1 MDKTSKIYVAGHRG
15 LVGSA
20 LVRKLKNDGYTN
32 LLLRTRQELDLCDQ
46 RAVSAFFE
54 KERPDHVFAAAAKV
68 GGIHANDTF
77 PADFITGNLQI
88 QTNIITSAFRTGVKS
103 LLFLGSSCIYP
114 RGCPQPMKEE
124 YLLTGALE
132 PTNEPYAIAKIAG
145 MKMCESYNRQWGT
158 DFRSV
163 MPTNLYGP
171 DDNFHPENS
180 HVLPALLRRIHEAK
194 ESGADKVTIWGSGK
208 PMREFLHVDDMAT
221 ACLHVMNLDRDT
233 YLSQTLPMLSHINI
247 GTGKDC
253 TIRELAETISKVV
266 GFEGRIEFDTTKPD
280 GMPRKLLDVSKINSL
295 GWKSNITLEEGLKST
310 YRWFLDDIGSIRGS
324 EKALGEASS

>member
-1 MDKTSKIYVAGHRG
+1 MDKTSKIYVVGHRG

-20 LVRKLKNDGYTN
+20 LVRKLKNEGYTN
-32 LLLRTRQELDLCDQ
+32 LLLKRRQELDLCDQ
-46 RAVSAFFE
+46 SAVMTFFE
-54 KERPDHVFAAAAKV
+54 KERPEHLFLAAAKV

-77 PADFITGNLQI
+77 PADFITENIQI
-88 QTNIITSAFRTGVKS
+88 QTNIITSAFKTGVKS

-114 RGCPQPMKEE
+114 RECPQPMKEE

-158 DFRSV
+158 DYRSV

-171 DDNFHPENS
+171 GDNFHPENS

-194 ESGADKVTIWGSGK
+194 EARAEKVTIWGSGS
-208 PMREFLHVDDMAT
+208 PMREFLHVDDLAS
-221 ACLHVMNLDRDT
+221 ACLFVMNFDKET
-233 YLSQTLPMLSHINI
+233 YRTHTLPMLSHINI

-253 TIRELAETISKVV
+253 TIKELAETISKVV
-266 GFEGRIEFDTTKPD
+266 GFEGRIEFDTSKPD
-280 GMPRKLLDVSKINSL
+280 GMLRKLLDVSKINAL
-295 GWKSNITLEEGLKST
+295 GWQASITLEEGIRDT
-310 YRWFLDDIGSIRGS
+310 YRWFLKNQASIRGRENS
-324 EKALGEASS
+324 LGGNS

>member
-1 MDKTSKIYVAGHRG
+1 MDKISKIYVAGHRG

-20 LVRKLKNDGYTN
+20 LIRKLKKDGYTN
-32 LLLRTRQELDLCDQ
+32 LLLKSRQELDLCDQ
-46 RAVSAFFE
+46 GAVTAFFE
-54 KERPDHVFAAAAKV
+54 EMRPEFVFLAAAKV
-68 GGIHANDTF
+68 GGIHANNTY
-77 PADFITGNLQI
+77 PADFITGNIQI
-88 QTNIITSAFRTGVKS
+88 QTNIITNAFRTGAKS

-114 RGCPQPMKEE
+114 RECPQPMKEE

-145 MKMCESYNRQWGT
+145 MKMCESFNRQWDT
-158 DFRSV
+158 DYRSV

-171 DDNFHPENS
+171 GDNFHPENS

-194 ESGADKVTIWGSGK
+194 ETKADKVTIWGSGK
-208 PMREFLHVDDMAT
+208 PMREFLHVDDMAS

-233 YLSQTLPMLSHINI
+233 YHSHTLPMLSHINI

-266 GFEGRIEFDTTKPD
+266 GFEGKIEFDPSKPD
-280 GMPRKLLDVSKINSL
+280 GMPRKLLDLSRINAL
-295 GWKSNITLEEGLKST
+295 GWQASITLEEGIRDT
-310 YRWFLDDIGSIRGS
+310 YRWFLENQASIRGRENS
-324 EKALGEASS
+324 LGGNS